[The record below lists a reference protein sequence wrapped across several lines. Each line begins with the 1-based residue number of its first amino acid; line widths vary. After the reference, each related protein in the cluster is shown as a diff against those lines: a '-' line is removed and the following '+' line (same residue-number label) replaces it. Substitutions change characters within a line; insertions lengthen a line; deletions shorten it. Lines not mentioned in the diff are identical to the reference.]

1 MPVKNRFADLQD
13 EITKWRRHLH
23 ENPEL
28 MYEVHKTAGFVEE
41 RLKEFGLTDITT
53 GIGRTGVVAVIKG
66 KTNTSGRVIGLRAD
80 MDALPITEASGV
92 DYASKTPG
100 VMHAC
105 GHDGHTSILL
115 GAAKYLSETRNFDGK
130 VVLIFQPAEE
140 GGAGG
145 KAMCDDGL
153 MERWGIQEVYGLHN
167 MPGLPV
173 GQFAI
178 RPGALLASSDEFE
191 ITVTGKGGH
200 AAAPHDAIDT
210 TLVASQIVVSLHSIV
225 SRNVNPV
232 KRVVLTVGTFE
243 TDSTASNVIAHT
255 ARLQGTVRTLDTEYR
270 QQAEGWV
277 RQIAENVAAAYGA
290 EAKVEWS
297 PGYPV
302 TINSEVETGY
312 AVEAARA
319 VSADVV
325 DNTDPIMPSE
335 DFAYMLEERPGAYM
349 FLGNGDTAMCHHPA
363 YVFDDNAIPLGCSWF
378 AELVERRMPAA

>member
-1 MPVKNRFADLQD
+1 MPVKNRLAEMHT
-13 EITKWRRHLH
+13 EITGWRRHLH
-23 ENPEL
+23 QNPEL
-28 MYEVHKTAGFVEE
+28 MYEVHETAAFVAA
-41 RLKEFGLTDITT
+41 RLKEFGVTDITT
-53 GIGRTGVVAVIKG
+53 GVGKTGVVAVIEG
-66 KTNTSGRVIGLRAD
+66 KTNTSGRTIGLRAD
-80 MDALPITEASGV
+80 MDALPIPEASGV

-105 GHDGHTSILL
+105 GHDGHTAMLL
-115 GAAKYLSETRNFDGK
+115 GAAKYLAETRNFDGRA
-130 VVLIFQPAEE
+130 VLIFQPAEE

-153 MERWGIQEVYGLHN
+153 MDRWGIQEVYGLHN

-173 GQFAI
+173 GELAI
-178 RPGALLASSDEFE
+178 RPGALMASSDEFE

-225 SRNVNPV
+225 SRNVDPV
-232 KRVVLTVGTFE
+232 KRMVLTVGTFE

-255 ARLQGTVRTLDTEYR
+255 ARLQGTVRTLDPEYR
-270 QQAEGWV
+270 EQAEGWV
-277 RQIAENVAAAYGA
+277 RRVVENTAAAYGA
-290 EAKVEWS
+290 TAEVKWS

-302 TINSEVETGY
+302 TVNDAASTDH

-319 VSADVV
+319 VAARV
-325 DNTDPIMPSE
+325 DAETAPIMPSE
-335 DFAYMLEERPGAYM
+335 DFAYMLEERPGAYI
-349 FLGNGDTAMCHHPA
+349 FLGNGDTQMCHHPA
-363 YVFDDNAIPLGCSWF
+363 YVFDDDAIPLGCSWF